1 MPSAKPHI
9 ILIDGKSG
17 AGKTRLA
24 NIMSSATGAAVV
36 HLDDVYPGWN
46 GLAAGR
52 NHVIESVLV
61 PLSQGQS
68 GGYVSWDWADH
79 QPGKRVSVEPA
90 SMVIVEGCGISTPDS
105 RALADT
111 VVWVDCPDP
120 VRAKRLRS
128 RDGKRFDDYVA
139 EWDAQVA
146 AHIDDNHPDT
156 TASVVVRTT
165 TGQTVGG

>member
-24 NIMSSATGAAVV
+24 NIMSAATGATVV

-52 NHVIESVLV
+52 DQVIETVLM

-68 GGYVSWDWADH
+68 GGYVSWDWAND
-79 QPGKRVSVEPA
+79 QPGKRVSVEPS

-120 VRAKRLRS
+120 VRADRLRS

>member
-17 AGKTRLA
+17 VGKSRLA
-24 NIMSSATGAAVV
+24 TIMAVATGATLV
-36 HLDDVYPGWN
+36 HLDDVYPGWV

-52 NHVIESVLV
+52 DDIIESVLV

-68 GGYVSWDWADH
+68 GGYVSWDWVND
-79 QPGKRVSVEPA
+79 QPGQRVSVEPA
-90 SMVIVEGCGISTPDS
+90 NVVIVEGCGISTAES

-120 VRAKRLRS
+120 VRAERLRL
-128 RDGKRFDDYVA
+128 RDGDRFA
-139 EWDAQVA
+139 SHLAGWEAQVA
-146 AHIDDNHPDT
+146 AHIKDNSPDI

-165 TGQTVGG
+165 TEQTVGG

>member
-17 AGKTRLA
+17 AGKTQLA
-24 NIMSSATGAAVV
+24 TIMSAATGATVV

-46 GLAAGR
+46 GLVAGR
-52 NHVIESVLV
+52 DQVIESVLA

-68 GGYVSWDWADH
+68 GGFVSWDWVH
-79 QPGKRVSVEPA
+79 EQPGTHVSVEPTNV
-90 SMVIVEGCGISTPDS
+90 VIVEGCGISTPAS
-105 RALADT
+105 RAMADA
-111 VVWVDCPDP
+111 VVWVDCPDS
-120 VRAKRLRS
+120 VRADRLRS
-128 RDGKRFDDYVA
+128 RDGDRFDGQLVR
-139 EWDAQVA
+139 WDAQVA
-146 AHIDDNHPDT
+146 AHIDENCPDT

>member
-17 AGKTRLA
+17 VGKTRLA
-24 NIMSSATGAAVV
+24 TIMAAATGATLV
-36 HLDDVYPGWN
+36 HLDDVYPGWV

-52 NHVIESVLV
+52 DDIIESVLV

-68 GGYVSWDWADH
+68 GGYVSWDWVND
-79 QPGKRVSVEPA
+79 QPGQRVSVEPA
-90 SMVIVEGCGISTPDS
+90 NVVIVEGCGISTAES

-120 VRAKRLRS
+120 VRADRLHS